1 MKTFT
6 KQSVWILFAITVM
19 LFNSNVINAQLE
31 QPTDFIT
38 INGTVKDSKSRKI
51 LEYVNVSVPGTN
63 IGTITNTDGVFS
75 IKVPSVRKNSV
86 LEISHIGYLSTHIQ
100 LEGEDISNL
109 TVWLAPN
116 TNMLEEII
124 IRAKDPVL
132 LVEEAISKISTNYS
146 NKHGMLTGFYRETAQ
161 KGRNYINITEAIV
174 DIYKTPYS
182 QSINQDRV
190 QIYKGRQLLS
200 QRRSDTLA
208 VKLQGGPNLAIFLD
222 IAKNRDFMFAKE
234 ELQFYTFRMEEAVM
248 INNRQ
253 QYVISFQPQVVIDY
267 TLYHGKLFIDKE
279 SMAFTRAEIQLDLSD
294 LNKATNAILKKKP
307 SGLRFRPTEI
317 SYLVNYKQQDGKT
330 SLNYIRYEAKFRCD
344 WRRRLFHT
352 NYSIVSE
359 MVVTDLREENV
370 TSIPYRAAFKSTQSF
385 SDKVSDFTDES
396 FWGEYN
402 IIEPT
407 ESLESAVNRLR
418 RQKR

>member
-63 IGTITNTDGVFS
+63 IGTITNTDGFFS
-75 IKVPSVRKNSV
+75 IKVPSVRKNSI

-161 KGRNYINITEAIV
+161 KGRSYINIAEAIV

>member
-1 MKTFT
+1 MKTIKKET
-6 KQSVWILFAITVM
+6 VWILFVITTI
-19 LFNSNVINAQLE
+19 LFNSNIISAQIE
-31 QPTDFIT
+31 QPIDFIT
-38 INGTVKDSKSRKI
+38 VNGTVRDAKSRRI

-75 IKVPSVRKNSV
+75 IKVPTIRKDAV
-86 LEISHIGYLSTHIQ
+86 LEISHIGYLSAHIQ

-109 TVWLAPN
+109 TVQLTPN

-124 IRAKDPVL
+124 IRAQDPVY
-132 LVEEAISKISTNYS
+132 LVEEAISRITTNYS

-161 KGRNYINITEAIV
+161 KGRNYISIAEAIV
-174 DIYKTPYS
+174 DIYKTPYH

-200 QRRSDTLA
+200 QKRSDTLG

-222 IAKNRDFMFAKE
+222 VAKNRDFLFNRN
-234 ELQFYTFRMEEAVM
+234 ELHFYSFRMEEPVM
-248 INNRQ
+248 INDRQ

-267 TLYHGKLFIDKE
+267 ALYRGKLFIDKE
-279 SMAFTRAEIQLDLSD
+279 SMTFTRAEIQLDLSD
-294 LNKATNAILKKKP
+294 INKATDAILRKKP
-307 SGLRFRPTEI
+307 SGLRFRPMEI
-317 SYLVNYKQQDGKT
+317 SYLVNYKQQDGRAT
-330 SLNYIRYEAKFRCD
+330 LNYIRYEAKFRCD

-359 MVVTDLREENV
+359 MVITDIREENV
-370 TSIPYRAAFKSTQSF
+370 TSIPYRASFKSNQSF
-385 SDKVSDFTDES
+385 SDKVSDFIDDN

-418 RQKR
+418 RQQQ

>member
-6 KQSVWILFAITVM
+6 KQSAWILFAITVM

-63 IGTITNTDGVFS
+63 IGTITNTDGFFS
-75 IKVPSVRKNSV
+75 IKVPSVRKNSI

-161 KGRNYINITEAIV
+161 KGRSYINIAEAIV